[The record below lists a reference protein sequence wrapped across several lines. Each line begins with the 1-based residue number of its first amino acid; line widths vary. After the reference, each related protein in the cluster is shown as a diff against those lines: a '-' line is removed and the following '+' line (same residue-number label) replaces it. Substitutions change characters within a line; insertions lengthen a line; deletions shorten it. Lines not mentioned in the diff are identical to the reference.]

1 MGCPTAAAPARALCP
16 QRDHRRL
23 LHLTKLPRS
32 RKFLPRSRNIAPGGG
47 AVAGKGLTDSAHLG
61 KFREVQQLAYA
72 AAESVAQT
80 LQPGVTEKQ
89 AVQRMREYLHGRGV
103 QDWFHVPFA
112 WFGDR
117 TAFHNFWTPVKFFP
131 THRRLEEGMP
141 FILDCAPVRDGYMAD
156 IGYAGCLGTNPVY
169 EQLMHDLAAY
179 RTLIV
184 TRVREGAPLRQI
196 YRDVDA
202 LIDRH
207 GYDNRHRV
215 YPGRVIAHQI
225 GTVHSRLPQFIA
237 AGFGIRSL
245 QTLVGDLILERMHH
259 RSPLWADG
267 EISNHPA
274 TPGLWAVEPHI
285 GFRDVGVKF
294 EEILVVTP
302 SGDAYWLDDDL
313 PHVRRWQQ
321 AAAAS

>member
-1 MGCPTAAAPARALCP
+1 
-16 QRDHRRL
+16 
-23 LHLTKLPRS
+23 
-32 RKFLPRSRNIAPGGG
+32 
-47 AVAGKGLTDSAHLG
+47 VAGKSLTDPAHLA

-89 AVQRMREYLHGRGV
+89 AVQRMREYLLDRGV
-103 QDWFHVPFA
+103 QDWFHVPFV

-117 TAFHNFWTPVKFFP
+117 TAFHNFWTPLKFFP
-131 THRRLEEGMP
+131 TRRRLEEGMP
-141 FILDCAPVRDGYMAD
+141 FILDCAPIRGGYMAD
-156 IGYAGCLGTNPVY
+156 IGYAGCLGTNRVY
-169 EQLMHDLAAY
+169 EQLIHDLAAY

-184 TRVREGAPLRQI
+184 TRVREGAPLQQI

-202 LIDRH
+202 LIAQH

-225 GTVHSRLPQFIA
+225 GTVRSWLPKFIA

-285 GFRDVGVKF
+285 GFRNVGVKF

-302 SGDAYWLDDDL
+302 GGDAYWLDDDL

-321 AAAAS
+321 AAVAP

>member
-1 MGCPTAAAPARALCP
+1 
-16 QRDHRRL
+16 
-23 LHLTKLPRS
+23 
-32 RKFLPRSRNIAPGGG
+32 
-47 AVAGKGLTDSAHLG
+47 VADKGLTDPAHLA

-89 AVQRMREYLHGRGV
+89 AVQRMREYLVVRGV

-117 TAFHNFWTPVKFFP
+117 TAFHNFWTPLKFFP

-141 FILDCAPVRDGYMAD
+141 FILDCAPVRGGYMAD
-156 IGYAGCLGTNPVY
+156 IGYAGCLGTNQVY

-202 LIDRH
+202 LIAQH

-225 GTVHSRLPQFIA
+225 GTVHSRLPKFIA

-285 GFRDVGVKF
+285 GFRNVGVKF

-302 SGDAYWLDDDL
+302 GGDAYWLDDDL

-321 AAAAS
+321 TAAAS